1 MPPRKKRNA
10 RKSAPFTKIYATW
23 PRLLHEAKV
32 SGVEWAVLVALAQHP
47 QRNGLYS
54 RPVADYGAAQDGIAT
69 TTGCSPAQVRKALE
83 ALTKKSFTA
92 SDGTQ
97 TPILTRKV
105 SAHRGKCAVF
115 KCNLPMWP
123 DHGPNDHEDAEKSV
137 TNSVPKN
144 EKKRTQ
150 SSTSCVLN
158 PVPHLEKTGGAGK
171 DQPTPPWFR

>member
-69 TTGCSPAQVRKALE
+69 ATGCSPAQVRKALE
-83 ALTKKSFTA
+83 ALTKKTFTA
-92 SDGTQ
+92 TDGTQ

-115 KCNLPMWP
+115 KCNLPMWQ
-123 DHGPNDHEDAEKSV
+123 DHETSDHDDTKKSV

-144 EKKRTQ
+144 EKKGTQ
-150 SSTSCVLN
+150 SGASCVPN
-158 PVPHLEKTGGAGK
+158 QVPHLELGKGGQ
-171 DQPTPPWFR
+171 DHPPLPWFR